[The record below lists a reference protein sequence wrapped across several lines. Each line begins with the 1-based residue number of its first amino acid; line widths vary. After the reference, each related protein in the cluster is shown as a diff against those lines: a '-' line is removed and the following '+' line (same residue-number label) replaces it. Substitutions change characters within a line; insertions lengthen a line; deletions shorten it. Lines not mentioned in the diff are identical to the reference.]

1 MPMCF
6 TVKITLKG
14 QFNDMLIVTLLATN
28 AIGGNAELL
37 LIGAPLGNDDE
48 DDNGTAVRGG
58 DTFTSRWTIFSLLG
72 AK

>member
-1 MPMCF
+1 
-6 TVKITLKG
+6 
-14 QFNDMLIVTLLATN
+14 MLIVTLLATN